1 MLEQE
6 HLFNPLKI
14 QFTPYFSL
22 STSISVQKFWE
33 WNPKSVENLEVL
45 GMESENF
52 WIFGSFRNGILFL
65 GEMIYKLPR
74 RRCDEIPLGI

>member
-6 HLFNPLKI
+6 HRLKSIKI
-14 QFTPYFSL
+14 QFRPYFSL

-45 GMESENF
+45 GMESEYF
-52 WIFGSFRNGILFL
+52 WIFGSFRNGILFF